1 MILKKFFGIYFHFCV
16 SKTTDPQD
24 QLLERMEKSK
34 RLNGPSARR
43 NGREEVQQ
51 VIIEKTKALLSGL

>member
-24 QLLERMEKSK
+24 QLLERMEKVK
-34 RLNGPSARR
+34 G
-43 NGREEVQQ
+43 
-51 VIIEKTKALLSGL
+51 